1 MRTTLDIDGSV
12 LQQLKEYQR
21 DRGESLGALA
31 SELLAKALA
40 ETTPERA
47 PQPLKWVTRP
57 MGARVDL
64 EDREAVDRLS
74 GTKYRSAQ

>member
-12 LQQLKEYQR
+12 LQQLKAYQR
-21 DRGESLGALA
+21 HRGESLGALA

-40 ETTPERA
+40 ETRPDQV
-47 PQPLKWVTRP
+47 PQPLKWVSHP

-64 EDREAVDRLS
+64 EDREAVDRLC
-74 GTKYRSAQ
+74 GAEYRSAQ

>member
-12 LQQLKEYQR
+12 LQQLKDYQR
-21 DRGESLGALA
+21 SRGESLGALV

-40 ETTPERA
+40 ETSPPQAA
-47 PQPLKWVTRP
+47 PPLEWVARP

-74 GTKYRSAQ
+74 GVEYRSAQ

>member
-21 DRGESLGALA
+21 RRGESLGALA

-40 ETTPERA
+40 EVTSEQR
-47 PQPLKWVTRP
+47 PQPLEWVSRP

-74 GTKYRSAQ
+74 GAEYQSAP